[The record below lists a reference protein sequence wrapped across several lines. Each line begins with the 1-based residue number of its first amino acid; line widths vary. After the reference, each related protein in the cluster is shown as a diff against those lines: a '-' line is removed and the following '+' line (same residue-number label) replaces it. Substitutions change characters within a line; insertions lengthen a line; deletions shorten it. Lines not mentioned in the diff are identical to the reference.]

1 MAGNLREMRPMS
13 FAKREWMR
21 EFSLRIAIDW
31 KKRSRE
37 FAILTGISLFLAF
50 LRPFG
55 TSADAPIPVIF
66 GFWWLLII
74 AGSVIGEATVWL
86 YYRLRPEAPDW
97 GMIVVTSL
105 VTAAGV
111 TLLLLA
117 IQAFSGGYV
126 NVGPPR
132 FFSLYGYV
140 LIISIA
146 MTLLGY
152 TLSRAFNIAGP
163 DFAHRVDDR
172 EAVEAFLERLP
183 VKFRTADLWAI
194 SSEDHYL
201 RVHTSL
207 GSDLILMRLS
217 DAEKELGSVDGLRVH
232 RSWWVS
238 RTGISSAR
246 RDGGKMLLELKSGEE
261 VPVSRSYQD
270 AVKDAGLAP

>member
-1 MAGNLREMRPMS
+1 MRPMS
-13 FAKREWMR
+13 FAKRERMR

-31 KKRSRE
+31 KKRLRE
-37 FAILTGISLFLAF
+37 LAILSGIALFLAF

-55 TSADAPIPVIF
+55 TSNGAPLLVVF
-66 GFWWLLII
+66 AFWWLLII
-74 AGSVIGEATVWL
+74 AGSLIGETTVWL
-86 YYRLRPEAPDW
+86 FYRVRPQGPDW
-97 GMIVVTSL
+97 AMIAITSL
-105 VTAAGV
+105 VTAVGV

-117 IQAFSGGYV
+117 IQSLSAGYV
-126 NVGPPR
+126 KVGPSH
-132 FFSLYGYV
+132 FIDLYGYV

-152 TLSRAFNIAGP
+152 TLSRAFNMAGP

-172 EAVEAFLERLP
+172 PAVEAFLERLP

-194 SSEDHYL
+194 TSEDHYL
-201 RVHTSL
+201 RVFTSL

-217 DAEKELGSVDGLRVH
+217 DAEKELASVDGLRVH

-238 RTGISSAR
+238 RTGIKSAR
-246 RDGGKMLLELKSGEE
+246 RDGGKVFLELKSGED